1 MQRERIEEIV
11 KAHLADVLEMDVTEI
26 DSGSSMGDLGASS
39 LDIVE
44 VISLTMREMKVKVP
58 RAKLNDLENLDQLVE
73 LLHSVSSGAET
84 VN

>member
-11 KAHLADVLEMDVTEI
+11 KAHLADVLEMDASEI
-26 DSGSSMGDLGASS
+26 DSDSSMSDLGASS

-58 RAKLNDLENLDQLVE
+58 RSELNDLENLGQLVE
-73 LLHSVSSGAET
+73 LLHSVSNHAVAS
-84 VN
+84 